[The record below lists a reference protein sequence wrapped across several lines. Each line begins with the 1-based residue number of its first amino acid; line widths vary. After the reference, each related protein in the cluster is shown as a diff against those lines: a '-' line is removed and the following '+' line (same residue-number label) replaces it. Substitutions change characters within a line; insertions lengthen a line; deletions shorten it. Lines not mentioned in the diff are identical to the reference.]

1 MPRSA
6 KIVSVRAPASGAR
19 RNVVPVSLADVSQPR
34 RVQRPGLVIEVIA
47 VSVPEAAALLGLGR
61 THFYRLHRSD
71 PTFPRIAK
79 FGRASRIL
87 VADLREWARKQASGT
102 Q

>member
-1 MPRSA
+1 MARSA
-6 KIVSVRAPASGAR
+6 KIVSQPHRLQPLG
-19 RNVVPVSLADVSQPR
+19 LA
-34 RVQRPGLVIEVIA
+34 IEVIA
-47 VSVPEAAALLGLGR
+47 VSVPDAAALLGLGR

-71 PTFPRIAK
+71 PTFPRIVT

-87 VADLREWARKQASGT
+87 LDDLREWARKQAVVT

>member
-1 MPRSA
+1 MARSA
-6 KIVSVRAPASGAR
+6 KIVSVRAPASDAR

-61 THFYRLHRSD
+61 THFYRLHRID
-71 PTFPRIAK
+71 PTFPRIVK

-87 VADLREWARKQASGT
+87 LADLREWAQRQSAGT